1 MHAMLLWSH
10 ESVGSEKPCG
20 KDRRC
25 RFRRGGTYIKTL
37 QFKVLISTI
46 GPEGS
51 GSLRIYEQD
60 SFHNPKI
67 KTTWK
72 NKLNRLHFTS
82 ITFKKENYVPTTVK
96 TIVKGQKPTME
107 GGKVDDSR

>member
-1 MHAMLLWSH
+1 VA
-10 ESVGSEKPCG
+10 
-20 KDRRC
+20 
-25 RFRRGGTYIKTL
+25 IKTL